1 MADRIKIDGTSLL
14 PSSPIG
20 IFDSGIGGLTVFR
33 EIMTALPH
41 ERLIYF
47 GDTARVPYGPK
58 GSDTV
63 RRYSHEITDFLVREG
78 VKAVVVACNTAT
90 AHALESL
97 QQTFKIPIIGVI
109 MPGSIAAVEAT
120 RNRRIG
126 VIGTSGLVNSHAY
139 RSELLRFDPSLSVFE
154 QACPLF
160 VPFVEEGWLDHAATR
175 LVAKEYLDPLKAEDV
190 DTVVLGCTHYPLLK
204 PIIQQ
209 SLGAGITL
217 IDSAWQ
223 TARRVK
229 KVLTENS
236 LLNTQQANYTA
247 SGLSRMRFITS
258 DSPDSFLRVGKS
270 FLGSAIECV
279 ESRTVGS

>member
-1 MADRIKIDGTSLL
+1 MSDRNSVDGNGDR
-14 PSSPIG
+14 SSAPIG

-33 EIMTALPH
+33 EIMKVLPQ
-41 ERLIYF
+41 ESLIYF

-58 GSDTV
+58 GPDTV
-63 RRYSHEITDFLVREG
+63 RRYSHEITEFLVEEG

-97 QQTFKIPIIGVI
+97 KRTFKVPVIGVI

-120 RNRRIG
+120 LNRRIG
-126 VIGTSGLVNSHAY
+126 VIGTSGLVKSHAY
-139 RSELLRFDPSLSVFE
+139 RSELLRLDPSLSVFE

-160 VPFVEEGWLDHAATR
+160 VPFVEEGWLNHPATR
-175 LVAKEYLDPLKAEDV
+175 LVATEYLAPLKAENV

-209 SLGAGITL
+209 SLGPDITL

-229 KVLTENS
+229 AVLTEKG
-236 LLNTQQANYTA
+236 LLNTQEEKSFA
-247 SGLSRMRFITS
+247 SGVSRLRFITS
-258 DSPDSFLRVGKS
+258 DSPDSFLRIGKS

-279 ESRTVGS
+279 ESRTLGS